1 MGLVK
6 SIGDFGRLPTLHRVG
21 GRVRASGSLDFRNG
35 AGFSDD
41 GMTAVRRALADVG
54 EAPRHEVAG
63 DVGRGCAGLYG
74 DLPIAPVLAM
84 IAGGAPVARLDARSG
99 TDRAVFEA

>member
-1 MGLVK
+1 
-6 SIGDFGRLPTLHRVG
+6 
-21 GRVRASGSLDFRNG
+21 
-35 AGFSDD
+35 
-41 GMTAVRRALADVG
+41 MTAVRRALADVG

-63 DVGRGCAGLYG
+63 DLGQGCTGLYG

-99 TDRAVFEA
+99 ADGAVFEA

>member
-1 MGLVK
+1 MVQTC
-6 SIGDFGRLPTLHRVG
+6 R
-21 GRVRASGSLDFRNG
+21 SGFVAMHNVSVINFSLG
-35 AGFSDD
+35 AGFSDV
-41 GMTAVRRALADVG
+41 GMTAVRCALADVG

-84 IAGGAPVARLDARSG
+84 IAGGALVARLDARSG
-99 TDRAVFEA
+99 ADRAVFEA

>member
-1 MGLVK
+1 M
-6 SIGDFGRLPTLHRVG
+6 LHRDCEFQ
-21 GRVRASGSLDFRNG
+21 SG
-35 AGFSDD
+35 AGFSDV
-41 GMTAVRRALADVG
+41 GMTTVRHAPADVG

-84 IAGGAPVARLDARSG
+84 IADGAPVARLDARSG
-99 TDRAVFEA
+99 AERAVFEA

>member
-1 MGLVK
+1 MSTFCIERL
-6 SIGDFGRLPTLHRVG
+6 SHASAHRPHGR
-21 GRVRASGSLDFRNG
+21 FG
-35 AGFSDD
+35 AGFSDV

-84 IAGGAPVARLDARSG
+84 IAGGAPVTRLDARSG
-99 TDRAVFEA
+99 ADRAVFEA

>member
-1 MGLVK
+1 LLKAILTDV
-6 SIGDFGRLPTLHRVG
+6 RV
-21 GRVRASGSLDFRNG
+21 G
-35 AGFSDD
+35 AGFSDV

>member
-1 MGLVK
+1 MLFR
-6 SIGDFGRLPTLHRVG
+6 SRESLAHCAFSLLHRNT
-21 GRVRASGSLDFRNG
+21 LNFIKDRNG
-35 AGFSDD
+35 AGFSDV

-84 IAGGAPVARLDARSG
+84 IAGGAPVARLGARSG
-99 TDRAVFEA
+99 ADRAVFEA

>member
-1 MGLVK
+1 
-6 SIGDFGRLPTLHRVG
+6 
-21 GRVRASGSLDFRNG
+21 
-35 AGFSDD
+35 
-41 GMTAVRRALADVG
+41 MTAVRRALADVG

-84 IAGGAPVARLDARSG
+84 IASGEIQVESMITHHFPYWQAKEAYDLLYHNPGEAFGVILDWP
-99 TDRAVFEA
+99 E